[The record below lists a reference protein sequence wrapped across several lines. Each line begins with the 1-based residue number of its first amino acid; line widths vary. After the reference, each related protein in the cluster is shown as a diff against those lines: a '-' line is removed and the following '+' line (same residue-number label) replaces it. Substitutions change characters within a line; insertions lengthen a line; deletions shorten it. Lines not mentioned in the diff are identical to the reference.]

1 MPKFRSAHAQATHA
15 VSSKVALKKARHT
28 HKQDRQIHSVGTAR
42 NYTQALKKFA
52 QYLHDH
58 RLGTLSN
65 ATSIEACQY
74 LQDRA
79 LLVAQKTLDL
89 DRQAIQVHLGEKLEV
104 VKSQK
109 ETRLTTR
116 SYTAAQ
122 INRIASAQTEI
133 NSLSTR
139 IAYAAGLRAHE
150 LLTLQPISER
160 KASTHREWNDERFY
174 GRTGTQY
181 TVVGKGGLIRE
192 VLIPGEL
199 ATLLESKR
207 LPAPRQVADRGV
219 NYIQLYDI
227 GGGQAWSQSFSAAS
241 KRELGF
247 SNGAHG
253 VRHSYAQER
262 MEELQNSGMP
272 YDTAKATVAQELG
285 HFDKETTEA
294 YLR

>member
-1 MPKFRSAHAQATHA
+1 MPKFRSARAQADHA
-15 VSSKVALKKARHT
+15 VSKKVALKKARHN

-42 NYTQALKKFA
+42 NYSQALKKFA
-52 QYLHDH
+52 QYLQDH
-58 RLGTLSN
+58 RMGDLSS

-74 LQDRA
+74 LQNRA

-89 DRQAIQVHLGEKLEV
+89 DRQAIQLKLGEKLEV

-116 SYTAAQ
+116 SYTAVQ
-122 INRIASAQTEI
+122 INRIAAAQTDI

-160 KASTHREWNDERFY
+160 KASTHREWKAERFY
-174 GRTGTQY
+174 GRTGTRY

-199 ATLLESKR
+199 ATLLEDKR
-207 LPAPRQVADRGV
+207 LPELRHVADRGV

-272 YDTAKATVAQELG
+272 CAAAKATIAQELG
-285 HFDKETTEA
+285 HFDKKTTEA
-294 YLR
+294 YFR